1 MKLHLPNLLRAAV
14 LACLAAFPMANATT
28 LVANGVNPNNIT
40 SSTRFFDNGKGY
52 YWQAMG
58 LQPWR
63 GAGQLFNQFGNFS
76 FMGELQPRLRGNT
89 MSLETFAPLLDDE
102 NTCWYN
108 VSANVLTYWESYYG
122 VFADPTRTLPYGYTY
137 DKQYMDDLGGT
148 QSLRMDMLFYDTW
161 TNYNGNEAAGGD
173 FPMMAPWYLGDF
185 HDFTNIGG
193 PYSVLKNQ
201 STKGGYFQQWF
212 PTFESTYTQFRFS
225 LNGEAE
231 TIIPSLKSVADALI
245 TAFGAVDNGDG
256 TYSHTAEGQIA
267 FIGIVAPGGA
277 GHAMTAYGFETNPD
291 GTLKSILFTNSDDM
305 EYRTFTLY
313 TKMLDGMVYLYKDE
327 GLTTLWTYGQDE
339 RGVDL
344 TWAVDEVEFIPTP
357 EALKKVAEQYN
368 HGQLTWSGTAD
379 SWKSGAAKDPD
390 VALPTVGGGWVIPV
404 GTTTYAASFT
414 QDRSVLFND
423 LAAGS
428 AFGGSVNLAENIN
441 VPTMTIANTVQN
453 YVFDGG
459 NDHSLRAEELVKE
472 GTGSAVFTNIS
483 LFSPQL
489 KVKAGE
495 LILGADAMLGGDS
508 SVAVEGGTFA
518 FDGGYAEI
526 SGSITAT
533 AGEVA
538 VRQPATVRASALT
551 IGENAAITFNVT
563 PTQLS
568 STLVNASGSVTIDG
582 LVKVNFEDWASKSIV
597 VGQAYHLVSAGTLS
611 VTNPESLLV
620 SSSSIPDIDGYD
632 AVLAVE
638 GNALNLIFT
647 RGNAVYWAGGTS
659 GTWDMAED
667 NVVWAEER
675 GGAPSTYYDSNYY
688 AAHFEGSA
696 SVTTI
701 TVGEDIHLT
710 EWNVSGGEYHFTG
723 ADQVS
728 PSKRIVVENGGTM
741 VVDKAPQLSSAPLI
755 VGEGSSFAM
764 TDDDTFTVWT
774 LENTG
779 TVDIAQ
785 GSLAL
790 RSATT
795 QGGDVNVAKDL
806 TLAAASDNIFD
817 ELHVGGAVTYSG
829 DAGVLRVGAG
839 STINTV
845 NGGILMMR
853 DAEGTVELTTEGTST
868 LAGIVGPGALD
879 VAGSLH
885 LTGNTTY
892 DSTLTVRNTLHLDS
906 VTTITNLSAGY
917 IQPEE
922 GAILTVTG
930 ALDAS
935 HLAVS
940 SITTFDAPQ
949 YFAGSLTS
957 GAMEFSLTDGALE
970 SVKAFGFLSGDTVS
984 LLRNIGGTPSWVST
998 LTLNDGAAYLALED
1012 GLDHVAR
1019 IGQNENGDVVLT
1031 ISVID
1036 TLQWV
1041 SEDGVWSSFR
1051 DWDSNGSEFTEP
1063 TATTPVGFLGE
1074 GTAQVDINGD
1084 RTVKSIL
1091 LESVNKDYT
1100 FVGEGTLAAQKID
1113 VRGGNHTFG
1122 DGVHKLQ
1129 VKVEDTVAIGTRGSV
1144 TVTDNTKLTANEI
1157 TISGSNVSLF
1167 NDGQISVHNISAS
1180 GAIIRN
1186 SGSITLDTAS
1196 VSAIVGNVGSQ
1207 AQAGDITITEGGQL
1221 NLAKDSRIG
1230 YLNNGGDVN
1239 IVAASLALLQE
1250 TSKGGNVTAGT
1261 LNLTDGTNAFKRL
1274 VAYTVNGNTGTLRMG
1289 DDSNIQNLH
1298 GEGSLILTDGY
1309 AEVDNPGYHLQNLTI
1324 AKDAFLRF
1332 GATESP
1338 LVPTG
1343 HFKGIADVLPQN
1355 YLWTEIH
1362 GTFTNYGT
1370 LVSNRSLIFDK
1381 KVSNGGNLTAPAVAL
1396 SSSGNVFGDLI
1407 TDSIIF
1413 TSAPTAS
1420 GPMVY
1425 VNRLA
1430 NYSEDTYNI
1439 LVGLEEVPEIAGAY
1453 ELVSGCGTTAAE
1465 SCTLSSDAL
1474 TNLRREHLDG
1484 TLMERDGN
1492 LWIDVDYLGDNH
1504 YPEISGGNAGQG
1516 ARMAS
1521 EAYFEL
1527 SPQLNRDRYPDL
1539 AKALDGLDNHLAHG
1553 RRADADKL
1561 ASAVAGASIPALHEA
1576 IRSDVDRQ
1584 LRAIRNRTTTMGI
1597 NSCCTNPKDL
1607 PYVNAWINA
1616 EGDYR
1621 RMEHD
1626 KTLSGYK
1633 YSTWGG
1639 TVGMDVDVTSNT
1651 TAGLAVTAMF
1661 GNFKSDAADHLD
1673 GDLDNYYL
1681 TAFVRHSNRSWVHTF
1696 IATLGRA
1703 DADMDRTV
1711 NTPAGAYTATGSTSG
1726 SSFGLMYEVART
1738 FALTEDSSACIQPV
1752 FNVTYIHT
1760 SMDGFSESGSDA
1772 ALKVEDID
1780 SNAVTIAAGARVQ
1793 TAFGADVYN
1802 RSSVFEGRALL
1813 KGYLGDRDSRSKVQ
1827 FAQLGALS
1835 NAEVRSAERGPIG
1848 LEVGAGLYIPVSQSA
1863 GTIFWDASLELRA
1876 KDVNI
1881 NATMGYRYNF

>member
-28 LVANGVNPNNIT
+28 LVANGVNLDNIT
-40 SSTRFFDNGKGY
+40 SSTRFFDNGKGA
-52 YWQAMG
+52 YWQMMG
-58 LQPWR
+58 QQPWR
-63 GAGQLFNQFGNFS
+63 GAGQLFNQTGNFS
-76 FMGELQPRLRGNT
+76 FMGELQRRLGGNT

-108 VSANVLTYWESYYG
+108 VAANVFAYWESYYG
-122 VFADPTRTLPYGYTY
+122 MFADLSRPLPYGYTY
-137 DKQYMDDLGGT
+137 DKKYLHDLAGT
-148 QSLRMDMLFYDTW
+148 QSLRIDMLFYDNW
-161 TNYNGNEAAGGD
+161 TNFNGQEPAGGN
-173 FPMMAPWYLGDF
+173 FFMIAPWYLADY
-185 HDFTNIGG
+185 HNYTQIGG
-193 PYSVLKNQ
+193 PFSVLRNE
-201 STKGGYFQQWF
+201 STKGGYFKQWF
-212 PTFESTYTQFRFS
+212 NSPDSTYLAYLETAGQLSS
-225 LNGEAE
+225 LE
-231 TIIPSLKSVADALI
+231 DAAI
-245 TAFGAVDNGDG
+245 AMMDAFGAVDNHDG
-256 TYSHTAEGQIA
+256 TYSHTALGQIA
-267 FIGIVAPGGA
+267 SIGLVASAG
-277 GHAMTAYGFETNPD
+277 GHALTSYGFNVDEN
-291 GTLKSILFTNSDDM
+291 GRLKSILLTNSDDM
-305 EYRTFTLY
+305 EYRAFTLY
-313 TKMLDGMVYLYKDE
+313 TGMLDGHIYLYEDE
-327 GLTTLWTYGQDE
+327 ALSTLWTYGSDE

-344 TWAVDEVEFIPTP
+344 VWYIDEVQFIPTP
-357 EALKKVAEQYN
+357 EALKKAAEAYHN
-368 HGQLTWSGTAD
+368 GQLTWSGASN
-379 SWKSGAAKDPD
+379 SWKSASVQDPD
-390 VALPTVGGGWVIPV
+390 VALPSADGGWVVPV
-404 GTTTYAASFT
+404 SGTNYAAAFT
-414 QDRSVLFND
+414 PDRSVLFND
-423 LAAGS
+423 LSAGS
-428 AFGGSVNLAENIN
+428 EFGGNVKLGEDLA
-441 VPTMTIANTVQN
+441 VPSMTINNNVVD
-453 YVFDGG
+453 YVFDGAG
-459 NDHSLRAEELVKE
+459 DNDLRAETLVKE
-472 GTGSAVFTNIS
+472 GTGSATFTNTS

-489 KVKAGE
+489 TVKGGE
-495 LILGADAMLGGDS
+495 LIIGRNAMLGGDS
-508 SVAVEGGTFA
+508 SAKVEGGA
-518 FDGGYAEI
+518 LVFDGGYANMG
-526 SGSITAT
+526 GSITAT
-533 AGEVA
+533 AGELA
-538 VRQPATVRASALT
+538 VRQPSTIGASAIT
-551 IGENAAITFNVT
+551 VGGNATLTFNVT
-563 PTQLS
+563 PAQLET
-568 STLVNASGSVTIDG
+568 TLMNSGSANVTIDG
-582 LVKVNFEDWASKSIV
+582 MVKVNFEDWATKTIV
-597 VGQAYHLVSAGTLS
+597 VGTPYHLISAASLS
-611 VTNPESLLV
+611 VSNPENLLVV
-620 SSSSIPDIDGYD
+620 SSSITDITEYD
-632 AVLAVE
+632 ALLEVTDHE
-638 GNALNLIFT
+638 LNLIFM
-647 RGNAVYWAGGTS
+647 RGNTVYWAGGTS
-659 GTWDMAED
+659 GTWDYAEQ
-667 NVVWAEER
+667 NIVWAEER
-675 GGAPSTYYDSNYY
+675 GGQATIPYDNDYY
-688 AAHFEGSA
+688 AAHFEGA
-696 SVTTI
+696 PAVTTI
-701 TVGEDIHLT
+701 TVGEPIKLT
-710 EWNVSGGEYHFTG
+710 EWNVAGGEYHFTG
-723 ADQVS
+723 ADQVA
-728 PSKRIVVENGGTM
+728 PSKRIVVENGGIM
-741 VVDKAPQLSSAPLI
+741 VVDKAPQLSNAPLI
-755 VGEGSSFAM
+755 VHEGSSFTM

-785 GSLAL
+785 GSLVL

-795 QGGDVNVAKDL
+795 KGGAVHVGKDL
-806 TLAAASDNIFD
+806 TLAAATDNIFD
-817 ELHVGGAVTYSG
+817 EIHVDGQVSYS
-829 DAGVLRVGAG
+829 DAPGVLRAG
-839 STINTV
+839 GNSVIGSIDGGTLVVRDSEGSVTI
-845 NGGILMMR
+845 
-853 DAEGTVELTTEGTST
+853 TTGGTSN
-868 LAGIVGPGALD
+868 LASIMGTGALN
-879 VAGSLH
+879 VNGSLH
-885 LTGNTTY
+885 LTDETNYG
-892 DSTLTVRNTLHLDS
+892 STLTVNDTLTLDANTTVANLTAGS
-906 VTTITNLSAGY
+906 IKPAEGVT
-917 IQPEE
+917 
-922 GAILTVTG
+922 LTVTG

-935 HLAVS
+935 RLAVS

-949 YFAGSLTS
+949 YYAGSLTS
-957 GAMEFSLTDGALE
+957 GTMEFSLTDSALD
-970 SVKAFGFLSGDTVS
+970 SVRSFGFLSGDTVS
-984 LLRNIGGTPSWVST
+984 LLRNTGGTPSWVST
-998 LTLNDGAAYLALED
+998 LTLNGGAAYLALED

-1036 TLQWV
+1036 SLQWV

-1051 DWDSNGSEFTEP
+1051 DWDPNGTSFTEP
-1063 TATTPVGFLGE
+1063 TPDTTAAFLGV
-1074 GTAQVDINGD
+1074 GTSSVDINGD
-1084 RTVKSIL
+1084 RTVKAIL

-1100 FVGEGTLAAQKID
+1100 FVGEGTLAAQKMD
-1113 VRGGNHTFG
+1113 VRGGDHTFG
-1122 DGVHKLQ
+1122 DGMHKLQ
-1129 VKVEDTVAIGTRGSV
+1129 VKVADTVTIGSRGSV
-1144 TVTDNTKLTANEI
+1144 TVTDNTKLTADEI
-1157 TISGSNVSLF
+1157 TITGNNMSLF
-1167 NDGQISVHNISAS
+1167 NDGQIAVHNINAS
-1180 GAIIRN
+1180 GAIIVN
-1186 SGSITLDTAS
+1186 SGWITLDTAS
-1196 VSAIVGNVGSQ
+1196 VSSIVGRTQPQSQ
-1207 AQAGDITITEGGQL
+1207 SGDITITEGGQL

-1230 YLNNGGDVN
+1230 YLDNGGDVN
-1239 IVAASLALLQE
+1239 IAAASLTLLQE
-1250 TSKGGNVTAGT
+1250 TTKGGNITASS

-1289 DDSNIQNLH
+1289 DGSNITNLH
-1298 GEGSLILTDGY
+1298 GEGSLSLTDGY
-1309 AEVDNPGYHLQNLTI
+1309 AEVDNPGYHLQNLSI
-1324 AKDAFLRF
+1324 AEGAFLRF

-1338 LVPTG
+1338 LVPYG
-1343 HFKGIADVLPQN
+1343 YFMGIADVLPQD

-1413 TSAPTAS
+1413 SSAPTAS

-1439 LVGLEEVPEIAGAY
+1439 LVGLEAVPEIAGAY
-1453 ELVSGCGTTAAE
+1453 ELISGCGTTAAE

-1474 TNLRREHLDG
+1474 ANLRREHLDG
-1484 TLMERDGN
+1484 TLLERDGN
-1492 LWIDVDYLGDNH
+1492 LWIDIDYMGDNH
-1504 YPEISGGNAGQG
+1504 YPEISDGNAGQG
-1516 ARMAS
+1516 ARLAS

-1621 RMEHD
+1621 RMDHD

-1711 NTPAGAYTATGSTSG
+1711 NTPAGAYTATGSTTG

-1760 SMDGFSESGSDA
+1760 SMDGFSEGGSDA

-1802 RSSVFEGRALL
+1802 RTSVFEGRALL
-1813 KGYLGDRDSRSKVQ
+1813 KGYLGDRDSRGKVQ

-1876 KDVNI
+1876 KDMNI